1 MGKVVVFDYNTD
13 GYRFNAQNYRNMH
26 VNNLYGNTSSAHQLS
41 YESVNHIEQNVH
53 YYDNHT
59 KKGGFLS
66 KLKMKHLIIGI
77 SIMISSIIACIAC
90 LLIMTSAMNMKTH
103 ESGSNNVSS
112 YNSYNNVNN
121 QINDD
126 NMNKIIA
133 DNNVN
138 VIPGNPSDVYYSSIV
153 INKGDTLTSIAQRY
167 KGPNETV
174 KEYIDNIIRLNNMRN
189 DTIYSGAKIIYYYW
203 K

>member
-77 SIMISSIIACIAC
+77 SIMISSIIAC

-103 ESGSNNVSS
+103 ESGS
-112 YNSYNNVNN
+112 NNVNN

-153 INKGDTLTSIAQRY
+153 INKGDTLTSIAQ
-167 KGPNETV
+167 G
-174 KEYIDNIIRLNNMRN
+174 
-189 DTIYSGAKIIYYYW
+189 IYW
-203 K
+203 

>member
-13 GYRFNAQNYRNMH
+13 GYRFNARNYRNMH

-77 SIMISSIIACIAC
+77 SIMISSIIAC

-121 QINDD
+121 QINND

>member
-77 SIMISSIIACIAC
+77 SIMISSIIAC

-138 VIPGNPSDVYYSSIV
+138 VIPGNPSDVYSSSIV
-153 INKGDTLTSIAQRY
+153 INNGDTLSFIAQR
-167 KGPNETV
+167 
-174 KEYIDNIIRLNNMRN
+174 
-189 DTIYSGAKIIYYYW
+189 
-203 K
+203 

>member
-77 SIMISSIIACIAC
+77 SIMISSIIAC

-121 QINDD
+121 QIN
-126 NMNKIIA
+126 

>member
-77 SIMISSIIACIAC
+77 SIMISSII
-90 LLIMTSAMNMKTH
+90 
-103 ESGSNNVSS
+103 
-112 YNSYNNVNN
+112 
-121 QINDD
+121 NDD

>member
-1 MGKVVVFDYNTD
+1 MFRKKMFLFFIDKTLFAKYNNKKQLFGTNILYRNIILVICKGMILWEKLLFLDYNTD

-77 SIMISSIIACIAC
+77 LIMISSIIAC

-103 ESGSNNVSS
+103 ESGVL
-112 YNSYNNVNN
+112 
-121 QINDD
+121 I
-126 NMNKIIA
+126 M
-133 DNNVN
+133 
-138 VIPGNPSDVYYSSIV
+138 
-153 INKGDTLTSIAQRY
+153 
-167 KGPNETV
+167 
-174 KEYIDNIIRLNNMRN
+174 
-189 DTIYSGAKIIYYYW
+189 
-203 K
+203 

>member
-77 SIMISSIIACIAC
+77 SIMISSIIAC

-126 NMNKIIA
+126 NM
-133 DNNVN
+133 NVN

>member
-26 VNNLYGNTSSAHQLS
+26 VNNLYGNIKFQLIS
-41 YESVNHIEQNVH
+41 YHMNHVNHIEQNVH

-77 SIMISSIIACIAC
+77 SIMISSIIAC
-90 LLIMTSAMNMKTH
+90 LLIMTSAINMKTH

>member
-59 KKGGFLS
+59 KNRRD
-66 KLKMKHLIIGI
+66 
-77 SIMISSIIACIAC
+77 AVC
-90 LLIMTSAMNMKTH
+90 LPNRKPKTRQG
-103 ESGSNNVSS
+103 E
-112 YNSYNNVNN
+112 NN